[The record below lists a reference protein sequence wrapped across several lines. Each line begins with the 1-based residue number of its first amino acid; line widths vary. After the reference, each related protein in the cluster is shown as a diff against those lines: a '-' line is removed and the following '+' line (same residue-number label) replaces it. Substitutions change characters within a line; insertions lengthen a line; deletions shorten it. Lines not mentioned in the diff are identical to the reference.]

1 MTEDQSPTDRRL
13 SDRFN
18 VSNSAVALLRPGLIQ
33 VGQITEISK
42 SGMVMQYYHRGEPS
56 LEATEVDIM
65 LTGSSDEIIIEKLPI
80 QIVSDVAL
88 TEADIPESRQ
98 LRKRAIAFRSL
109 SPEQQTEVGKFIR
122 LFSSTIV

>member
-1 MTEDQSPTDRRL
+1 MKDDQPPIDRR
-13 SDRFN
+13 SADRFS
-18 VSNSAVALLRPGLIQ
+18 VSKSAIALLRPGAIQ

-42 SGMVMQYYHRGEPS
+42 SGLVMQYYHEGEPA

-65 LTGSSDEIIIEKLPI
+65 LTGTSREIIIEKLPI

-88 TEADIPESRQ
+88 TKEQGQDPKT
-98 LRKRAIAFRSL
+98 LRKRALAFRSL